1 MRTNVITA
9 AFGLNQIVTTD
20 PAWYTDSGMVLQ
32 ITGLDL
38 PSSYQVHFSNTP
50 EIGDALSVPASSN
63 TVNIP
68 DQYFLS
74 GANIYAW
81 IYYAPTSG
89 TGYTVAM
96 VIIPVQL
103 RPGVTD
109 EIPTPEQQ
117 SILDQAIAAL
127 EAAEESLRDAGV
139 IVVNC
144 GTISSLPKTVSN
156 ANITSDMVSVKETL
170 GTLSAQTSD
179 WTVTTTSGSLTITG
193 SISGSTTLT
202 LYMMHSA

>member
-1 MRTNVITA
+1 MPTNIITA
-9 AFGLNQIVTTD
+9 AFGASQIVTTD
-20 PAWYTDSGMVLQ
+20 PAWYMDSGMVLE

-50 EIGDALSVPASSN
+50 EIGDALAVPASSG
-63 TVNIP
+63 TVSIP
-68 DQYFLS
+68 DQYFLT

-96 VIIPVQL
+96 VIIPVRL

-109 EIPTPEQQ
+109 EIPTPEKQ

-139 IVVNC
+139 LVVNC
-144 GTISSLPKTVSN
+144 GTISSLPKTVANS
-156 ANITSDMVSVKETL
+156 NITSDMVSVKEIF
-170 GTLSAQTSD
+170 GTPSAQTSD
-179 WTVTTTSGSLTITG
+179 WTVTTTSGSLTISG
-193 SISGSTTLT
+193 SISGSTTLI
-202 LYMMHSA
+202 LYLMHSA

>member
-1 MRTNVITA
+1 MPTNIITA
-9 AFGLNQIVTTD
+9 AFGASQIVTTD
-20 PAWYTDSGMVLQ
+20 PAWYMDSGMVLE

-50 EIGDALSVPASSN
+50 EIGDALAVPASSG
-63 TVNIP
+63 TVSIP
-68 DQYFLS
+68 DQYFLT

-96 VIIPVQL
+96 VIIPVRL

-109 EIPTPEQQ
+109 EIPTPEKQ

-139 IVVNC
+139 LVVNC
-144 GTISSLPKTVSN
+144 GTISSLPKTVANS
-156 ANITSDMVSVKETL
+156 NITSDMVSVKETF
-170 GTLSAQTSD
+170 GTPSAQTSD
-179 WTVTTTSGSLTITG
+179 WTVTTTSGSLTISG
-193 SISGSTTLT
+193 SISGSTTLI
-202 LYMMHSA
+202 LYLMHSA